1 MNRINNEYISSFIE
15 DIIIDSDFL
24 ELRKFAEKENVP
36 IMKLESKEFL
46 KSLLSIKRP
55 KSILEIGTA
64 IGYSALVFDK
74 YSDANITTIEL
85 SEDMANIAQENFDKY
100 NANINLINDN
110 AEKALTKL
118 NQGFDFVFIDAN
130 KSNYKFYFDYVDK
143 NLLNSRGV
151 IVADNILFRGEVCND
166 DLIEKRKITI
176 VKRLRNFLAYITSRD
191 DYQTS
196 IVPIGDGISIS
207 IKEEK
212 WKIKKL
218 SY

>member
-15 DIIIDSDFL
+15 DIIIDCDFL

-46 KSLLSIKRP
+46 KNLLAIKRP

-64 IGYSALVFDK
+64 IGYSSLVFDK
-74 YSDANITTIEL
+74 YSDAKITTIEL
-85 SEDMANIAQENFDKY
+85 SEDMAHIAQENFNKY
-100 NANINLINDN
+100 NVDINLINDD

-118 NQGFDFVFIDAN
+118 NQGFDFVFVDAN
-130 KSNYKFYFDYVDK
+130 KSNYKFYFDYIDK
-143 NLLNSRGV
+143 NLLNNGGV

-166 DLIEKRKITI
+166 DLVEKRKITI
-176 VKRLRNFLAYITSRD
+176 VKRLRNFLAYITRRD

-196 IVPIGDGISIS
+196 IIPIGDGISVS
-207 IKEEK
+207 VKEDK
-212 WKIKKL
+212 
-218 SY
+218 

>member
-15 DIIIDSDFL
+15 DIIIDCDFL

-46 KSLLSIKRP
+46 KNLLAIKRP

-64 IGYSALVFDK
+64 IGYSSLVFDK
-74 YSDANITTIEL
+74 YSDAKITTIEL
-85 SEDMANIAQENFDKY
+85 SEDMAHIAQENFNKY
-100 NANINLINDN
+100 NVDINLINDD

-130 KSNYKFYFDYVDK
+130 KSNYKFYFDYIDK
-143 NLLNSRGV
+143 NLLNNGGV

-166 DLIEKRKITI
+166 DLVEKRKITI
-176 VKRLRNFLAYITSRD
+176 IKRLRNFLAYITRRD

-196 IVPIGDGISIS
+196 IIPIGDGISVS
-207 IKEEK
+207 VKEDK
-212 WKIKKL
+212 
-218 SY
+218 

>member
-15 DIIIDSDFL
+15 DIIIDCDFL

-46 KSLLSIKRP
+46 KSLLAIKRP

-64 IGYSALVFDK
+64 IGYSSLVFDK
-74 YSDANITTIEL
+74 YSDAKITTIEL
-85 SEDMANIAQENFDKY
+85 SEDMAHIAQENFNKY
-100 NANINLINDN
+100 NVDINLINDD

-130 KSNYKFYFDYVDK
+130 KSNYKFYFDYIDK
-143 NLLNSRGV
+143 NLLNNGGV

-166 DLIEKRKITI
+166 DLVEKRKITI
-176 VKRLRNFLAYITSRD
+176 VKRLRNFLAYITRRD

-196 IVPIGDGISIS
+196 IIPMGDGISVS
-207 IKEEK
+207 VKEDK
-212 WKIKKL
+212 
-218 SY
+218 

>member
-15 DIIIDSDFL
+15 DIIIDCDFL

-46 KSLLSIKRP
+46 KNLLAIKRP

-64 IGYSALVFDK
+64 IGYSSLVFDK
-74 YSDANITTIEL
+74 YSDAKITTIEL
-85 SEDMANIAQENFDKY
+85 SEDMAHIAKENFNKY
-100 NANINLINDN
+100 NVDINLINDD

-143 NLLNSRGV
+143 NLLNNGGV

-166 DLIEKRKITI
+166 DLVEKRKITI
-176 VKRLRNFLAYITSRD
+176 IKRLRNFLAYITRRD

-196 IVPIGDGISIS
+196 IVPIGDGISVS
-207 IKEEK
+207 VKEEK
-212 WKIKKL
+212 WKIIK
-218 SY
+218 

>member
-15 DIIIDSDFL
+15 EMIIDKDFL
-24 ELRKFAEKENVP
+24 ELRRYAEVENVP
-36 IMKLESKEFL
+36 IMKLETKEFL
-46 KSLLSIKRP
+46 KSLLAIKKP

-64 IGYSALVFDK
+64 IGYSSLVFDK
-74 YSDANITTIEL
+74 YTDANITTIEL
-85 SEDMANIAQENFDKY
+85 SEDMAQIAQGNFNKY
-100 NANINLINDN
+100 NVRVNLINDD

-143 NLLNSRGV
+143 NLLNSGGV
-151 IVADNILFRGEVCND
+151 IVADNILPRGEVCND
-166 DLIEKRKITI
+166 DLVEKRKITI
-176 VKRLRNFLAYITSRD
+176 VKRLRNFLAYISLRD
-191 DYQTS
+191 DYKTS

-212 WKIKKL
+212 WKIEK
-218 SY
+218 

>member
-15 DIIIDSDFL
+15 DIIIDYDFL

-46 KSLLSIKRP
+46 KSLLAIKRP

-64 IGYSALVFDK
+64 IGYSSLVFDK
-74 YSDANITTIEL
+74 YSDAKITTIEL
-85 SEDMANIAQENFDKY
+85 SEDMANIAQENFNKY
-100 NANINLINDN
+100 NVDINLINDN

-143 NLLNSRGV
+143 NLLNNGGV
-151 IVADNILFRGEVCND
+151 IIADNILFRGEVCND
-166 DLIEKRKITI
+166 DLVEKRKITI

-191 DYQTS
+191 DYKTS
-196 IVPIGDGISIS
+196 IIPIGDGISIS

-212 WKIKKL
+212 WKIKN
-218 SY
+218 

>member
-15 DIIIDSDFL
+15 DIIIDCDFL

-46 KSLLSIKRP
+46 KNLLAIKRP

-64 IGYSALVFDK
+64 IGYSSLVFDK
-74 YSDANITTIEL
+74 YSDAKITTIEL
-85 SEDMANIAQENFDKY
+85 SEDMAHIAQENFNKY
-100 NANINLINDN
+100 NVDINLINDD

-130 KSNYKFYFDYVDK
+130 KSNYKFYFDYIDK
-143 NLLNSRGV
+143 NLLNNGGV

-166 DLIEKRKITI
+166 DLVEKRKITI
-176 VKRLRNFLAYITSRD
+176 IKRLRNFLAYITRRD

-196 IVPIGDGISIS
+196 IIPIGDGISVS
-207 IKEEK
+207 VKEDK
-212 WKIKKL
+212 WKIIK
-218 SY
+218 

>member
-15 DIIIDSDFL
+15 DIIIDYDFL

-46 KSLLSIKRP
+46 KSLLAIKRP

-64 IGYSALVFDK
+64 IGYSSLVFDK
-74 YSDANITTIEL
+74 YSDAKITTIEL
-85 SEDMANIAQENFDKY
+85 SEDMANIALENFNKY
-100 NANINLINDN
+100 NVDINLINDN

-143 NLLNSRGV
+143 NLLNNGGV

-166 DLIEKRKITI
+166 DLVEKRKITI

-191 DYQTS
+191 DYKTS
-196 IVPIGDGISIS
+196 IIPIGDGISIS

-212 WKIKKL
+212 
-218 SY
+218 

>member
-15 DIIIDSDFL
+15 DIIIDCDFL

-46 KSLLSIKRP
+46 KSLLAIKRP

-64 IGYSALVFDK
+64 IGYSSLVFDK
-74 YSDANITTIEL
+74 YSDAKITTIEL
-85 SEDMANIAQENFDKY
+85 SEDMAHIAQENFNKY
-100 NANINLINDN
+100 NVDINLINDD

-130 KSNYKFYFDYVDK
+130 KSNYKFYFDYIDK
-143 NLLNSRGV
+143 NLLNNGGV

-166 DLIEKRKITI
+166 DLVEKRKITI
-176 VKRLRNFLAYITSRD
+176 VKRLRNFLAYITRRD

-196 IVPIGDGISIS
+196 IIPIGDGISVS
-207 IKEEK
+207 VKEDK
-212 WKIKKL
+212 
-218 SY
+218 

>member
-15 DIIIDSDFL
+15 DIIIDCDFL

-46 KSLLSIKRP
+46 KNLLAIKRP

-64 IGYSALVFDK
+64 IGYSSLVFDK
-74 YSDANITTIEL
+74 YSDAKITTIEL
-85 SEDMANIAQENFDKY
+85 SEDMAHIAQENFNKY
-100 NANINLINDN
+100 NVDINLINDD

-130 KSNYKFYFDYVDK
+130 KSNYKFYFDYIDK
-143 NLLNSRGV
+143 NLLNNGGV

-166 DLIEKRKITI
+166 DLVEKRKITI
-176 VKRLRNFLAYITSRD
+176 IKRLRIFLAYITRRD

-196 IVPIGDGISIS
+196 IIPIGDGISVS
-207 IKEEK
+207 VKEDK
-212 WKIKKL
+212 WKIIK
-218 SY
+218 

>member
-15 DIIIDSDFL
+15 DIIIDCDFL

-46 KSLLSIKRP
+46 KSLLAIKRP

-64 IGYSALVFDK
+64 IGYSSLVFDK
-74 YSDANITTIEL
+74 YSDASITTIEL
-85 SEDMANIAQENFDKY
+85 SEDMAHIAQENFDKY
-100 NANINLINDN
+100 NIDINLINDD

-143 NLLNSRGV
+143 NLLNNGGV

-166 DLIEKRKITI
+166 DLVEKRKITI
-176 VKRLRNFLAYITSRD
+176 VKRLRNFLAYITRRD

-196 IVPIGDGISIS
+196 IIPIGDGISVS
-207 IKEEK
+207 VKEEK
-212 WKIKKL
+212 WKIIK
-218 SY
+218 

>member
-15 DIIIDSDFL
+15 DIIIDCDFL
-24 ELRKFAEKENVP
+24 ELRKYAEKENVP

-46 KSLLSIKRP
+46 KSLLAIKRP

-64 IGYSALVFDK
+64 IGYSSLVFDK
-74 YSDANITTIEL
+74 YSDAKITTIEL
-85 SEDMANIAQENFDKY
+85 SEDMAHIAQENFNKY
-100 NANINLINDN
+100 NVDINLINDN

-143 NLLNSRGV
+143 NLLNNGGV
-151 IVADNILFRGEVCND
+151 IIADNILFRGEVCND
-166 DLIEKRKITI
+166 DLVEKRKITI

-191 DYQTS
+191 DYKTS
-196 IVPIGDGISIS
+196 IIPIGDGISIS

-212 WKIKKL
+212 WKIKK
-218 SY
+218 

>member
-1 MNRINNEYISSFIE
+1 MNRINNEYISSFVE

-24 ELRKFAEKENVP
+24 KLRKFAEKENVP

-46 KSLLSIKRP
+46 KSLLAIKRP

-64 IGYSALVFDK
+64 IGYSSLVFDK
-74 YSDANITTIEL
+74 YSDAKITTIEL
-85 SEDMANIAQENFDKY
+85 SEDMAKIAQENFNKY
-100 NANINLINDN
+100 NVDINLINDN

-130 KSNYKFYFDYVDK
+130 KYNYKFYFDYVDK
-143 NLLNSRGV
+143 NLLNNGGV

-176 VKRLRNFLAYITSRD
+176 VKRLRNFLAYITTRD
-191 DYQTS
+191 DYKTS
-196 IVPIGDGISIS
+196 IIPIGDGISIS

-212 WKIKKL
+212 
-218 SY
+218 

>member
-15 DIIIDSDFL
+15 DIIIDCDFL

-46 KSLLSIKRP
+46 KNLLAIKRP

-64 IGYSALVFDK
+64 IGYSSLVFDK
-74 YSDANITTIEL
+74 YSDAKITTIEL
-85 SEDMANIAQENFDKY
+85 SEDMAHIAQENFNKY
-100 NANINLINDN
+100 NIDINLINDD

-130 KSNYKFYFDYVDK
+130 KSNYKFYFDYIDK
-143 NLLNSRGV
+143 NLLNNGGV

-166 DLIEKRKITI
+166 DLVEKRKITI
-176 VKRLRNFLAYITSRD
+176 VKRLRNFLAYITRRD

-196 IVPIGDGISIS
+196 IIPIGDGISVS
-207 IKEEK
+207 VKEEK
-212 WKIKKL
+212 
-218 SY
+218 

>member
-15 DIIIDSDFL
+15 DIIIDCDFL

-46 KSLLSIKRP
+46 KNLLAIKRP

-64 IGYSALVFDK
+64 IGYSSLVFDK
-74 YSDANITTIEL
+74 YSDAKITTIEL
-85 SEDMANIAQENFDKY
+85 SEDMAHIAQENFNKY
-100 NANINLINDN
+100 NIDINLINDD

-130 KSNYKFYFDYVDK
+130 KSNYKFYFDYIDK
-143 NLLNSRGV
+143 NLLNNGGV

-166 DLIEKRKITI
+166 DLVEKRKITI
-176 VKRLRNFLAYITSRD
+176 VKRLRNFLAYITRRD

-196 IVPIGDGISIS
+196 IIPIGDGISVS
-207 IKEEK
+207 VKEEK
-212 WKIKKL
+212 WKIIK
-218 SY
+218 

>member
-15 DIIIDSDFL
+15 DIIIDYDFL

-46 KSLLSIKRP
+46 KSLLAIKRP

-64 IGYSALVFDK
+64 IGYSSLVFDK
-74 YSDANITTIEL
+74 YSDAKITTIEL
-85 SEDMANIAQENFDKY
+85 SEDMAHIAQENFNKY
-100 NANINLINDN
+100 NVDINLINDN

-143 NLLNSRGV
+143 NLLNNGGV
-151 IVADNILFRGEVCND
+151 IIADNILFRGEVCND
-166 DLIEKRKITI
+166 DLVEKRKITI

-191 DYQTS
+191 DYKTS
-196 IVPIGDGISIS
+196 IIPIGDGISIS

-212 WKIKKL
+212 WKIKK
-218 SY
+218 

>member
-15 DIIIDSDFL
+15 DIIIDCDFL

-46 KSLLSIKRP
+46 KSLLAIKRP

-64 IGYSALVFDK
+64 IGYSSLVFDK
-74 YSDANITTIEL
+74 YSDAKITTIEL
-85 SEDMANIAQENFDKY
+85 SEDMAHIAQENFNKY
-100 NANINLINDN
+100 NVDINLINDD

-130 KSNYKFYFDYVDK
+130 KSNYKFYFDYIDK
-143 NLLNSRGV
+143 NLLNNGGV

-166 DLIEKRKITI
+166 DLVEKRKITI
-176 VKRLRNFLAYITSRD
+176 VKRLRNFLAYITRRD

-196 IVPIGDGISIS
+196 IIPIGDGISVS
-207 IKEEK
+207 VKEDK
-212 WKIKKL
+212 WKIIK
-218 SY
+218 

>member
-15 DIIIDSDFL
+15 EMIIDKDFL
-24 ELRKFAEKENVP
+24 ELRRYAEVENVP
-36 IMKLESKEFL
+36 IMKLETKEFL
-46 KSLLSIKRP
+46 KILLAIKKP

-64 IGYSALVFDK
+64 IGYSSLVFDK
-74 YSDANITTIEL
+74 YTDANITTIEL
-85 SEDMANIAQENFDKY
+85 SEDMAKIAQGNFNKY
-100 NANINLINDN
+100 NVGLNLINDD

-143 NLLNSRGV
+143 HLLNSGGI

-166 DLIEKRKITI
+166 DLVEKRKITI
-176 VKRLRNFLAYITSRD
+176 VKRLRNFLAYISLRD
-191 DYQTS
+191 DYKTS

-212 WKIKKL
+212 
-218 SY
+218 

>member
-15 DIIIDSDFL
+15 DIIIDYDFL

-46 KSLLSIKRP
+46 KSLLAIKRP

-64 IGYSALVFDK
+64 IGYSSLVFDK
-74 YSDANITTIEL
+74 YSDAKITTIEL
-85 SEDMANIAQENFDKY
+85 SEDMAHIAQENFNKY
-100 NANINLINDN
+100 NVDINLINDN

-143 NLLNSRGV
+143 NLLNNGGV

-166 DLIEKRKITI
+166 DLVEKRKITI

-191 DYQTS
+191 DYKTS
-196 IVPIGDGISIS
+196 IIPIGDGISIS

-212 WKIKKL
+212 WKIKK
-218 SY
+218 